1 MATTINSN
9 TTDGLVITPDT
20 SGEIKLQSA
29 GTDIATVNSS
39 GITMASGKGLAAT
52 GHVLQVVQNTYST
65 NTGISNTS
73 YQDSGLTATIT
84 PTSASSKILVL
95 VSLSVRAYSQA
106 TGDKYYYKNIVR
118 GSTVVYETVIINQG
132 GNGSSGY
139 NMTSGQSAYS
149 YLDSPATTSAT
160 TYKVQFKTSITS
172 SDTYIRINEASTGV
186 STMILME
193 VAG

>member
-1 MATTINSN
+1 MTTQIKGN
-9 TTDGLVITPDT
+9 DT
-20 SGEIKLQSA
+20 STFGGAITANNVGA
-29 GTDIATVNSS
+29 GN
-39 GITMASGKGLAAT
+39 
-52 GHVLQVVQNTYST
+52 VLQVVQNTYAT

-84 PTSASSKILVL
+84 PTSSSSKILVL
-95 VSLSVRAYSQA
+95 VNLSVRAYSQT

-118 GSTVVYETVIINQG
+118 DSTVVYQTVAINQG
-132 GNGSSGY
+132 GNGANGY

-149 YLDSPATTSAT
+149 YLDSPATTSPI
-160 TYKVQFKTSITS
+160 TYKVQFKTSLTT
-172 SDTYIRINEASTGV
+172 SDTYIRINELSTGV